1 MTHDVQA
8 LVMALMLKC
17 GIVVLSRSCQSLV
30 MYFILASLIGNE
42 FGESRFIT
50 SDLPESLTKIR
61 RISYGFPTKVIF
73 MPLF

>member
-1 MTHDVQA
+1 MTHDLQV

-30 MYFILASLIGNE
+30 IYFILASLIGNE
-42 FGESRFIT
+42 FGESRFIA
-50 SDLPESLTKIR
+50 SDPPESLTKIK
-61 RISYGFPTKVIF
+61 RICYGFPTKVIF